1 VPGKMHACG
10 HDAHVA
16 MLLGAARLL
25 QRQAE
30 ELQVSHRTFR
40 QLGESYD
47 PSQPDSRADS
57 GSSDSLINATIH
69 RDCVI
74 IGADRRRHPVIP

>member
-1 VPGKMHACG
+1 MHACG

-30 ELQVSHRTFR
+30 ELQVRHRKPFAL
-40 QLGESYD
+40 QHG
-47 PSQPDSRADS
+47 
-57 GSSDSLINATIH
+57 GI
-69 RDCVI
+69 V
-74 IGADRRRHPVIP
+74 